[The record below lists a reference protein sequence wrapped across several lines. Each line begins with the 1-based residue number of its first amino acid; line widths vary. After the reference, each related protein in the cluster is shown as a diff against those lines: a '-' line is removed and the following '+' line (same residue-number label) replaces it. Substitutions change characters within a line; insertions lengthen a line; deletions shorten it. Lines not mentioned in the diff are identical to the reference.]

1 MNQKLI
7 NLKGVKIG
15 PVRRWL
21 AEALCV
27 SGLIGVGLPLINGI
41 SYRHNRH
48 DTPSISGQ
56 PACSVMCFSSPGGTF
71 GYIGTLRSCRCRLRL
86 ERFIILNQS
95 SCARSDTD
103 VTAAARFSAPESKK
117 KKKKVN
123 KWLSGALERTV
134 WGTHD
139 VKSTDNSQGE
149 RGFGSKWCK
158 LEQQSV
164 FLSDSLAH

>member
-1 MNQKLI
+1 MWKS
-7 NLKGVKIG
+7 
-15 PVRRWL
+15 VRWGGDWPKRS
-21 AEALCV
+21 V

-56 PACSVMCFSSPGGTF
+56 PACSVMCLSSPGGTF
-71 GYIGTLRSCRCRLRL
+71 GYIGTLRSCRCHLRL

-95 SCARSDTD
+95 SCAPSDTD
-103 VTAAARFSAPESKK
+103 VTAAARFSAAERGE
-117 KKKKVN
+117 KKVN

-134 WGTHD
+134 WGTQD
-139 VKSTDNSQGE
+139 VKSSDISLGE
-149 RGFGSKWCK
+149 RFGSKWCK